1 MDLNSL
7 GIPPQEV
14 DMIAKNLAKM
24 GIKTKQSTEE
34 EQANLDVGGLYQSI
48 EDMEKLKR
56 RVTESEI
63 MIHALWSFIKHYGN
77 ISSEE
82 LNATIEG
89 LLQVRYSKKQKN
101 EVICPDCGKVMQKV
115 NKDLFTFKCYYCGAE
130 QIQNPFDC
138 FDIAKAEMEEEKK
151 AAEAQPDVET
161 DEDILNKTFEPYD
174 VTKDLHF
181 EDDED
186 EFGNNN

>member
-7 GIPPQEV
+7 GIPPHEV
-14 DMIAKNLAKM
+14 DAIAKNLAKM
-24 GIKTKQSTEE
+24 GIKTKQSTDI
-34 EQANLDVGGLYQSI
+34 EQSNLDVGGLYQSM
-48 EDMEKLKR
+48 EDMEILKK

-89 LLQVRYSKKQKN
+89 LLQVRYSKKQKI
-101 EVICPDCGKVMQKV
+101 EIICPDCGKVMQKV
-115 NKDLFTFKCYYCGAE
+115 NKDLFTYKCFYCGFE

-138 FDIAKAEMEEEKK
+138 FEITPEPEEEKDAEK
-151 AAEAQPDVET
+151 APET

-181 EDDED
+181 DDDED
-186 EFGNNN
+186 EMNN

>member
-7 GIPPQEV
+7 GLPPNEV
-14 DMIAKNLAKM
+14 EAIAKNLAKM
-24 GIKTKQSTEE
+24 GIKTKQSADIESS
-34 EQANLDVGGLYQSI
+34 NLDVGGLYQSM

-138 FDIAKAEMEEEKK
+138 FDITPEPEEQEDVKEKT
-151 AAEAQPDVET
+151 PET